1 MDTPDEQWWDA
12 QAGEFVLGT
21 LRGAERDVFQKILAT
36 DSDVQC
42 RVEYWQQRFAHL
54 DEQIESVLPPD
65 YILPLIIERVRN
77 GDRHDA
83 APVANN
89 TASSTGSDTASQ
101 QAPSTPASKVVD
113 TANAAPEHSSNVEV
127 MPQREERSHK
137 RSRSSRRAIRTW
149 KTVSAFAVAATVALA
164 ALLVQTLNQPIP
176 VTDTSLKVVSV
187 VQSEEMDALWVLT
200 TQSDSAVSQAV
211 ALAPPPIDST
221 QSYQLWM
228 VKPDNAGVSSVGLLP
243 LNVGETRQLT
253 LPIPP
258 RQAQLFAVS
267 LEPAGGSPDPAPTGP
282 VLFTGAITAVSDNL
296 ENSD

>member
-36 DSDVQC
+36 DSDVQR

-77 GDRHDA
+77 GDSHD

-89 TASSTGSDTASQ
+89 AAFNTVSDTASQ

-176 VTDTSLKVVSV
+176 VTDTLLKVVSV

-200 TQSDSAVSQAV
+200 TQSDSAVLQAV

-228 VKPDNAGVSSVGLLP
+228 VKPDDAGVSSVGLLP
-243 LNVGETRQLT
+243 LDVGETKQLT
-253 LPIPP
+253 LQIPTE
-258 RQAQLFAVS
+258 QAQLFAVS
-267 LEPAGGSPDPAPTGP
+267 LEPAGGSQEPGPSGP
-282 VLFTGAITAVSDNL
+282 VLFTGAITAVTDNP
-296 ENSD
+296 

>member
-36 DSDVQC
+36 DSDVQR

-77 GDRHDA
+77 GDSHD

-89 TASSTGSDTASQ
+89 TAFNTVSDTASQ

-200 TQSDSAVSQAV
+200 TQSDSAVLQAV

-228 VKPDNAGVSSVGLLP
+228 VKPDDAGVSSVGLLP
-243 LNVGETRQLT
+243 LDVGETKQLT
-253 LPIPP
+253 LQIPTE
-258 RQAQLFAVS
+258 QAQLFAVS
-267 LEPAGGSPDPAPTGP
+267 LEPAGGSQEPGPSGP
-282 VLFTGAITAVSDNL
+282 VLFTGAITAVTDNP
-296 ENSD
+296 

>member
-36 DSDVQC
+36 DSDVQR

-77 GDRHDA
+77 GDSHD

-89 TASSTGSDTASQ
+89 TAFNTVSDTASQ

-113 TANAAPEHSSNVEV
+113 TANAAPEHSSNIEV

-200 TQSDSAVSQAV
+200 TQSDSAVLQAV

-228 VKPDNAGVSSVGLLP
+228 VKPDDAGVSSVGLLP
-243 LNVGETRQLT
+243 LDVGETKQLT
-253 LPIPP
+253 LQIPTE
-258 RQAQLFAVS
+258 QAQLFAVS
-267 LEPAGGSPDPAPTGP
+267 LEPAGGSQEPGPSGP
-282 VLFTGAITAVSDNL
+282 VLFTGAITAVTDNP
-296 ENSD
+296 